1 MQKNPDLWV
10 KIIIAV
16 NVVFYIISLV
26 ILRQPSGNPFDF
38 FSPSGSSLLLLGGS
52 GSIPVLEYHRY
63 FSIVNANF
71 LHASVLH
78 IGFNMVALWQLF
90 RPVGYVY
97 GTDRALIIY
106 LVSGFMAFLIS
117 SVAHVEFTVGA
128 SGAVCGLMGAL
139 LYFAKSRGDLM
150 GQKLFKEIVI
160 WIVILFAFGFTAGG
174 VNNLAHGAGIV
185 CGALLGFLLNFRRRE
200 TVKEVLAS
208 SVCILITVL
217 CLLYGLITTIGVL
230 LRISVF

>member
-16 NVVFYIISLV
+16 NVVFYVISLL
-26 ILRQPSGNPFDF
+26 IFRQSSGNPFDYL
-38 FSPSGSSLLLLGGS
+38 SPSGTSLLLLGGS
-52 GSIPVLEYHRY
+52 GSIPVIEYHRY

-71 LHASVLH
+71 LHASVWH
-78 IGFNMVALWQLF
+78 ICFNMVALWQLF

-106 LVSGFMAFLIS
+106 FISGFMAFLVS
-117 SVAHVEFTVGA
+117 SVANVEFTVGA

-139 LYFAKSRGDLM
+139 LYFAKSRGDLT
-150 GQKLFKEIVI
+150 GQKLFREIII

-200 TVKEVLAS
+200 TVKEVIGSGICLL
-208 SVCILITVL
+208 VTVI
-217 CLLYGLITTIGVL
+217 CLLYGLVTTIGVL
-230 LRISVF
+230 LRII